1 MAPQGLGTCPAH
13 GLCPDDGPP
22 LENCARTSRTS
33 SVLRIQYDSARSIE
47 CSADSDLDLIN
58 QEQPTMQ
65 HLSRD
70 QYTTTLD
77 RSVPPKIVVD
87 SGEEVEVQ
95 TWDAFMGVWDVGG
108 TRDIVGPMAGPIAV
122 RGAMP
127 GDALRV
133 DLLEITPIDLA
144 PGRSALHN
152 TSSTHG
158 FLRQEFRR
166 HNPIVLEIKDGEILF
181 PGGIR
186 IALNPSVGFIATT
199 YTEPQK
205 TTSDSGPYGGDIDMK
220 ELTAGST
227 IWLPVFVPDALLCL
241 GDVHAAVGD
250 GCVGGTAAECS
261 AKVRFK
267 VSVEKGSRLQRPRV
281 LTPEHVVTVCYGEDV
296 GEAMKQSVRD
306 MVQYLAD
313 EKGMDPY
320 TAYALLSLAGDVRIS
335 RTFRPISP
343 VKMMLS
349 RRVLDQIR

>member
-1 MAPQGLGTCPAH
+1 MK
-13 GLCPDDGPP
+13 
-22 LENCARTSRTS
+22 
-33 SVLRIQYDSARSIE
+33 
-47 CSADSDLDLIN
+47 
-58 QEQPTMQ
+58 

-77 RSVPPKIVVD
+77 RTVAPKLVVE
-87 SGEEVEVQ
+87 SGEEIEVE
-95 TWDAFMGVWDVGG
+95 TWDAFMGVWHVGG

-122 RGAMP
+122 RGAAP
-127 GDALRV
+127 GDALKV
-133 DLLEITPIDLA
+133 ELLEILPIDLA

-152 TSSTHG
+152 TSSSHG
-158 FLRQEFRR
+158 FLKTEFNR
-166 HNPIVLEIKDGEILF
+166 HNPIILQIKDGYILF

-186 IALNPSVGFIATT
+186 IPVNPSVGFIATT
-199 YTEPQK
+199 FTEPQK

-241 GDVHAAVGD
+241 GDVHAVVGD
-250 GCVGGTAAECS
+250 GCVGGTAAECC
-261 AKVRFK
+261 ARVRLR
-267 VSVEKGSRLQRPRV
+267 VSIEKDAHLRRPRV
-281 LTPEHVVTVCYGEDV
+281 LTPEHVITVCYGEDV

-320 TAYALLSLAGDVRIS
+320 DAYALLSLAGDVRIS

-349 RRVLDQIR
+349 RRVLDQIEAQRRK